1 MTKLILSCIAFFLMS
16 CSTND
21 TSDSLVEQNIYE
33 NNKFQDYEL
42 FDNANIYIDNNEYD
56 LALIELDKIEVLFP
70 NSIYANKGM
79 LLTAYTYFKKKDY
92 EKTRAISENFKK
104 YYPGS
109 EDIVYANYLDSMTY
123 YTMLKKPGYDQK
135 NAYKA
140 LEKFSFILNAYPN
153 SKYEIDIITKISLL
167 NNNLASDKLSTA
179 KFYFKKNNLNA
190 ALIYLKDIYEN
201 YNSSHHIEETL
212 YFLTKIYKLIDE
224 IELAKNYAAI
234 LAYNFPNSV
243 WYEKSYKLI
252 NDIDIQSDNENWFI
266 KFNPVKLLISKKV
279 DNNFKIKKID

>member
-1 MTKLILSCIAFFLMS
+1 MSKLILSCIAFFLLS
-16 CSTND
+16 CSTNN
-21 TSDSLVEQNIYE
+21 TSDLIVEQNIYK
-33 NNKFQDYEL
+33 NNKFQDYQL
-42 FDNANIYIDNNEYD
+42 FNNANIFIDNSEYN

-79 LLTAYTYFKKKDY
+79 LLSAYIYFKKKDY

-123 YTMLKKPGYDQK
+123 YTMLKKPGYNQK

-140 LEKFSFILNAYPN
+140 LEKFTFILNAYPN
-153 SKYEIDIITKISLL
+153 SKYEIDIITKISVL

-201 YNSSHHIEETL
+201 YNSSYHIEETL
-212 YFLTKIYKLIDE
+212 YFLTKIYKSIDE

-243 WYEKSYKLI
+243 WYEKSYNLI

-266 KFNPVKLLISKKV
+266 KFNPVKLLISKKI